1 MRKFTQLFLVFLAPA
16 AFGQT
21 THQVNA
27 QAMSWSPN
35 DITIDVGD
43 SVSWIN
49 NGAGSHN
56 LNGTTATFPSN
67 PESFSRMTVGTN
79 WQFGKR
85 FNVPGVYLYQCDP
98 HAPGMAGKVT
108 VVDPSLGVG
117 KNTALNV
124 LFGPNPATDVITIQ
138 TDASELDVVIY
149 DLAGNLVLSKNMANQ
164 KEFNVASLKAGV
176 YMLEIRSNGKV
187 FQDRLV
193 KN

>member
-1 MRKFTQLFLVFLAPA
+1 MKKFTQLLMVCIAPA

-43 SVSWIN
+43 SVSWVN
-49 NGAGSHN
+49 NAGSHN
-56 LNGTTATFPSN
+56 LNGTTTTFPSN
-67 PESFSRMTVGTN
+67 PESFSRMTVGNN

-85 FNVPGVYLYQCDP
+85 FTIPGVYMYQCDP

-108 VVDPSLGVG
+108 VVDPSLGVAN
-117 KNTALNV
+117 NTVLNIH
-124 LFGPNPATDVITIQ
+124 FGPNPVTDVITIQ
-138 TDASELDVVIY
+138 ADASELDVVVY
-149 DLAGNLVLSKNMANQ
+149 DMAGNQVLAKNLVNQ

-176 YMLEIRSNGKV
+176 YVLEVRSNGAV
-187 FQDRLV
+187 FQDRFV